1 MSIFIKILIFCIIL
15 IVYLHIRFH
24 LKVNNDLE
32 VFNVNEHRKER
43 ITEICNLKQPFTFN
57 YHNPKMLEFLNF
69 NSLLKQQGK
78 QNINVK
84 KINDEDV
91 LSIKLENALDLFE
104 KDASNNY
111 ISCNNHNFL
120 NNTNLVKYF
129 ENDDSLKPVLISNK
143 KYDILMAKSGL
154 YTQMKYSLYNR
165 NFLYVTQGSCKVKL
179 FSPNNISNM
188 DLKSNYQSLEYVVN
202 MNPFKDNTDG
212 FSQTEVELKQ
222 GSILFI
228 PPYWLYCVYFQD
240 NSVISL
246 FQYGTYVS
254 NVSILPVIIKN
265 FFQKQNVNIKID

>member
-1 MSIFIKILIFCIIL
+1 MKILIFCIIL

-43 ITEICNLKQPFTFN
+43 ITEICNLKQPFTFI
-57 YHNPKMLEFLNF
+57 YHNPKMLEVLNF

-104 KDASNNY
+104 KDTSNNY
-111 ISCNNHNFL
+111 ISCNNHSFL

-143 KYDILMAKSGL
+143 NYDIIMAKSGL

-188 DLKSNYQSLEYVVN
+188 DLKSNDQSLEYVVN
-202 MNPFKDNTDG
+202 MNPFKDNADG

-222 GSILFI
+222 GSTLFI
-228 PPYWLYCVYFQD
+228 PPYWLYCVYFQE
-240 NSVISL
+240 NSIISL

-265 FFQKQNVNIKID
+265 FFQKQNVNIKIG

>member
-1 MSIFIKILIFCIIL
+1 MKILIFCIIL

-24 LKVNNDLE
+24 LKVNNDLD
-32 VFNVNEHRKER
+32 VFSVNEHRKER

-57 YHNPKMLEFLNF
+57 YHNPKMIELLNF

-84 KINDEDV
+84 KTKDEDM
-91 LSIKLENALDLFE
+91 LSIKLENALELFE

-111 ISCNNHNFL
+111 ISCNNNSFL

-129 ENDDSLKPVLISNK
+129 EMDDCLRPVLISNK
-143 KYDILMAKSGL
+143 NYDIIIAKLGS
-154 YTQMKYSLYNR
+154 YRQMKYSLYNR

-188 DLKSNYQSLEYVVN
+188 ELKSNYRSLEYVVDL
-202 MNPFKDNTDG
+202 NPFKDNTDG
-212 FSQTEVELKQ
+212 FSQTGVELKQ
-222 GSILFI
+222 GNILFI
-228 PPYWLYCVYFQD
+228 PPYWLYSIYFEE
-240 NSVISL
+240 NTVVSS

-254 NVSILPVIIKN
+254 NASILPVNIKN
-265 FFQKQNVNIKID
+265 FFQKQNVNVKISK